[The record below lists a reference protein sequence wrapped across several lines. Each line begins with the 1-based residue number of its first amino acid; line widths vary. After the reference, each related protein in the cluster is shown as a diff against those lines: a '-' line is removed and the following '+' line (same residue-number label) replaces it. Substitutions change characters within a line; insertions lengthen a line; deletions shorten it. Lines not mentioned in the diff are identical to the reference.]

1 LAVKR
6 KREDVEAALTREWR
20 WAQNRTDA
28 HDEVVA
34 NALGINRTD
43 LRCLDVL
50 DQEGPTTA
58 GRLAEL
64 MGLTTGATTALIDRL
79 EESGFVQRTRDPDDR
94 RRIYVEVTRAAQE
107 RAWPYYEPLF
117 RLSAE
122 LYGRYTVAQLEIVLD
137 FLEAGAEL
145 SRQVLAELRER
156 QALNEQAPT

>member
-6 KREDVEAALTREWR
+6 NRKELEEALTREWR

-28 HDEVVA
+28 HDELVA

-50 DQEGPTTA
+50 DQEGPATA

-79 EESGFVQRTRDPDDR
+79 EQAGFVQRTRDPDDR
-94 RRIYVEVTRAAQE
+94 RRVYVEMTQAAQR
-107 RAWPYYEPLF
+107 RAWPFYEPLF
-117 RLSAE
+117 RLSAD
-122 LYGRYTVAQLEIVLD
+122 LYGRYTAAELELVLD
-137 FLEAGAEL
+137 FLETGAEL
-145 SRQVLAELRER
+145 SRQVLADLRER
-156 QALNEQAPT
+156 LAQEPRP